1 MGHAPLNAHPSQ
13 SAGPQSGIPDHS
25 TVRGTLGGVLE
36 RTRYAAWVRSVDCRR
51 FQRLPFLQADA
62 LSEDPKAS
70 VAVILD
76 RALPRHVLM
85 KAFTV
90 LLLTAMAT
98 ATLKA
103 DDRALEVDQLFAMFD
118 KPGSPGCS
126 VGIIRAGDFVYK
138 KSFGY
143 ASLELAVPL
152 RPSSV
157 FYMGSVSKQFT
168 AASIVLAAE
177 QGHLTLDD
185 DVRKYLPELPN
196 YGYRITLRQM
206 LHQTSG
212 FRDFLDLVF
221 ISGRNAADLAS
232 PAEILKL
239 IARQKGLNNVP
250 GDEWVYSNSNYFL
263 LGEVVHRATGKSLA
277 DFAAENIFRP
287 LGMSHTLFYDDNTLV
302 VPNRVAA
309 YDPGQEGNFLV
320 DWSTSYD
327 IVGGGGLMS
336 GVDDLLF
343 WDRNFYANK
352 LGKGTLPIELQSHGA
367 LNNGNQIDY
376 ALGLSLGDYRG
387 LPIVEHSGE
396 LFGYHSS
403 FLRFP
408 HQKFSVIVLCN
419 LATAEPE
426 ALTRKIADLYLASD
440 FEPKK
445 ALTAPSDLPD
455 PAGLAGTYLDPRSKT
470 IYTFVADHSN
480 LIAWGSVLQRI
491 DAKRFYDLGGNIIT
505 FENVNGTMR
514 CSLVIPGEVYFSG
527 DKLKSISL
535 SEAELTRFTGKFY
548 SDELDVTYTLSA
560 ENGRLAVKES
570 DKPPV
575 NFDPAASNEFYSSD
589 FRTLVFQPDADGRT
603 SGFSVFT
610 QAARGI
616 RFKRMN

>member
-1 MGHAPLNAHPSQ
+1 MRTF
-13 SAGPQSGIPDHS
+13 I
-25 TVRGTLGGVLE
+25 VL
-36 RTRYAAWVRSVDCRR
+36 
-51 FQRLPFLQADA
+51 FLSIA
-62 LSEDPKAS
+62 
-70 VAVILD
+70 
-76 RALPRHVLM
+76 
-85 KAFTV
+85 T
-90 LLLTAMAT
+90 AT
-98 ATLKA
+98 ATLGV
-103 DDRALEVDQLFAMFD
+103 DDRTLEVNQLFAMFD

-126 VGIIRAGDFVYK
+126 VGVIRAGEFVYK
-138 KSFGY
+138 RSFGY
-143 ASLELAVPL
+143 ASLELGVPL
-152 RPSSV
+152 TPSSV

-177 QGHLTLDD
+177 QGHLSLDD
-185 DVRKYLPELPN
+185 DVRKYLPELPD
-196 YGYRITLRQM
+196 YGHRITLRQM

-263 LGEVVHRATGKSLA
+263 LGEVIRRATGKSLA
-277 DFAAENIFRP
+277 DFAAENIFKP
-287 LGMSHTLFYDDNTLV
+287 LGMTHTLFYEDNTLV

-336 GVDDLLF
+336 SVDDLLF
-343 WDRNFYANK
+343 WDRNFYVNK
-352 LGKGTLPIELQSHGA
+352 LGKGTLPIELQSHGT

-396 LFGYHSS
+396 LFGYHSA

-408 HQKFSVIVLCN
+408 QQRFSVIVLCN

-440 FEPKK
+440 FEPTKST
-445 ALTAPSDLPD
+445 LTAASDLPD
-455 PAGLAGTYLDPRSKT
+455 PAAFAGTYLDPRSKT
-470 IYTFVADHSN
+470 IYTFIADHGN
-480 LIAWGSVLQRI
+480 LMGWGSVLQRI
-491 DAKRFYDLGGNIIT
+491 DATRFYDLGSNIIT
-505 FENVNGTMR
+505 FEKVNGTMR

-527 DKLKSISL
+527 DKLKSVYL
-535 SEAELTRFTGKFY
+535 S
-548 SDELDVTYTLSA
+548 
-560 ENGRLAVKES
+560 
-570 DKPPV
+570 
-575 NFDPAASNEFYSSD
+575 
-589 FRTLVFQPDADGRT
+589 
-603 SGFSVFT
+603 
-610 QAARGI
+610 
-616 RFKRMN
+616 KRS